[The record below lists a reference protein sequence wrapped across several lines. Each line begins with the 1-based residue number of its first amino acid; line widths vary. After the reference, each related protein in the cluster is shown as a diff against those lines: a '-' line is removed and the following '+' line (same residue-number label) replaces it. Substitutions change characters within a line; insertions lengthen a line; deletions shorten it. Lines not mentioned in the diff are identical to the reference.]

1 MYRYRHLIDLLHTV
15 VALHDERRQEWMV
28 EGLRCLEVAQD
39 VPIDC
44 DQWSFL
50 GKVCKMEVVKFEGVC
65 VCVCTDEHVPLV
77 LCTPAILGSRSTDRE

>member
-15 VALHDERRQEWMV
+15 VASYDERRQGWMV
-28 EGLRCLEVAQD
+28 EGLRCLEVDQD

-44 DQWSFL
+44 GQSRFL
-50 GKVCKMEVVKFEGVC
+50 GKVCKMVVVKFEGVC

-77 LCTPAILGSRSTDRE
+77 LCTPAILGSRSSDR